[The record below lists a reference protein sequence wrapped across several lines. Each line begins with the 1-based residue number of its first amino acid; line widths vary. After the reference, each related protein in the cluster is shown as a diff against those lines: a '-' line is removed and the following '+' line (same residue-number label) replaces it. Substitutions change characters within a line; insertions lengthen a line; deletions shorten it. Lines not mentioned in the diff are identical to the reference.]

1 MHINEEFQNRKC
13 LIVLALPP
21 ELQPLG
27 NNYARDEFKRHK
39 NCNETEAKI
48 FMVEWT
54 NYAVQLSQQLGLGVR
69 GKPKSEL
76 GVNLNVD
83 DLDKFKE
90 DQLVQ
95 LYELMKAAT
104 ESDENTTAP
113 SSGKAGLPTD
123 DDKHR
128 KS

>member
-1 MHINEEFQNRKC
+1 MP
-13 LIVLALPP
+13 A

-54 NYAVQLSQQLGLGVR
+54 NYAVQLSQQLGLGLH
-69 GKPKSEL
+69 GKPKEQIGEHL
-76 GVNLNVD
+76 KVE

-90 DQLVQ
+90 DQIVQ

-104 ESDENTTAP
+104 ENDEKSSTTTGSDNDENK
-113 SSGKAGLPTD
+113 GKI
-123 DDKHR
+123 
-128 KS
+128 S

>member
-1 MHINEEFQNRKC
+1 M
-13 LIVLALPP
+13 PT

-54 NYAVQLSQQLGLGVR
+54 NYAVQLSQQLGLGLR
-69 GKPKSEL
+69 GKPKGYVGE
-76 GVNLNVD
+76 NLQPD

-90 DQLVQ
+90 DQIVQ
-95 LYELMKAAT
+95 LYELMKAAKLAEEGT
-104 ESDENTTAP
+104 EESSPNDKQTDNT
-113 SSGKAGLPTD
+113 K
-123 DDKHR
+123 K
-128 KS
+128 